1 MNDQLKT
8 SYRLNYEASHSVTS
22 SPALESGLTLSDWLE
37 SETIAPCGPALVRV
51 NLSARQAKEAGL
63 LTSGTYGPH
72 GSISFE
78 NAGLA
83 RYLESK
89 WRAKMASHGST
100 LFALTCKERVTPAG
114 AAIFALRA
122 SARRISDNGYSS
134 WPTPMAGSPASETYN
149 EAGNSDYSRKTVAL
163 ASWPTPKASDC
174 QGGRTTET
182 AGGGNAH
189 LDRDVRLASW
199 ATPKS
204 HTVTGAASRAEN
216 HKSRL
221 EDQVFL
227 SSWATPA
234 HRDCRYANAESYA
247 ERGGGSKGEQLN
259 NQVVHLTQ
267 VNGPARLTA
276 IGILLTG
283 SSARMASGGQLNP
296 EHSRWLQG
304 VLAAWENC
312 APTETRSALNKR
324 KSLSKPFLKAS
335 DLFSG
340 WEDIL

>member
-1 MNDQLKT
+1 MLRQMTLLDLF
-8 SYRLNYEASHSVTS
+8 SVTS
-22 SPALESGLTLSDWLE
+22 SRGSASGPSPCEAQDGPTN
-37 SETIAPCGPALVRV
+37 APCGPALVRV

-283 SSARMASGGQLNP
+283 SSAQTESGGQLSP
-296 EHSRWLQG
+296 SMSRWLMGLPPIWDQ
-304 VLAAWENC
+304 AA
-312 APTETRSALNKR
+312 PVKKQTK
-324 KSLSKPFLKAS
+324 KVK
-335 DLFSG
+335 
-340 WEDIL
+340 